1 MIVWSTWHIGPPP
14 SVAAPGDAE
23 HWLPGSLSDSLYTAC
38 SITFIDHHTSS
49 SHHRFH
55 LRGHPMTPSLTAHV
69 LVSQIKLWPHRGY
82 HRNQHHNHDFQGQP
96 NHHDTLPISET
107 DSWLKQ
113 QSETPWKL
121 PRTWLFSNYGDV
133 EISCLLFLFDI
144 VDNLFWIA
152 VKSQTDEYLDF
163 KAVFGCFGFSSS

>member
-1 MIVWSTWHIGPPP
+1 MRPEHVEFVLLSRKSDTNDGRICRKGAGMIYNKKQEWWYDLQYVERVIVWSTWHIGPPP

-69 LVSQIKLWPHRGY
+69 LVSQISVDLIVAIIVINITTMTFRGILITTIHR
-82 HRNQHHNHDFQGQP
+82 Q
-96 NHHDTLPISET
+96 LA
-107 DSWLKQ
+107 KQ
-113 QSETPWKL
+113 TA
-121 PRTWLFSNYGDV
+121 D
-133 EISCLLFLFDI
+133 
-144 VDNLFWIA
+144 
-152 VKSQTDEYLDF
+152 
-163 KAVFGCFGFSSS
+163 